1 MRQIRLRNIGGIIVC
16 DLIDMEKSLHRQEIY
31 DIMKEMA
38 SYDRAKIDILPL
50 NRLGLVEITRQRLE
64 DNILEKV
71 SVKCSHC
78 DGSGRVLSPLT
89 MLIRIKRHLM
99 KNRKNL
105 HAVSVNIFVHPTVAD
120 MFTEDAID
128 ALAAETGKRIRIR
141 ADYKISEQEYEVE

>member
-1 MRQIRLRNIGGIIVC
+1 M
-16 DLIDMEKSLHRQEIY
+16 
-31 DIMKEMA
+31 
-38 SYDRAKIDILPL
+38 
-50 NRLGLVEITRQRLE
+50 
-64 DNILEKV
+64 
-71 SVKCSHC
+71 
-78 DGSGRVLSPLT
+78 LSPLT